1 MLLLPA
7 ERSVLTGLTLSP
19 SGLRVHA
26 SDNPDNSRMNSLRYV
41 IAAVVVLVG
50 LIFVGQGL
58 GFIGGSRMTNDLFWA
73 AVGAVMVIAAII
85 LALMTWRSRPR

>member
-1 MLLLPA
+1 
-7 ERSVLTGLTLSP
+7 
-19 SGLRVHA
+19 
-26 SDNPDNSRMNSLRYV
+26 MNSLRYV